1 VTSPRPGTEPPAES
15 GAAEELLRED
25 PKQRYVGTRDLTHW
39 PTRAGQYLVALARR
53 LHRHLTPAQVLAV
66 TLVAGLLVVAAATAL
81 AGSVYDAVVEK
92 DGIAGLDRPALD
104 AAMSVR
110 TPFGNTVVK
119 AWTTVG
125 GPVGMPIVA
134 TVVAVT
140 LALTWRQWTP
150 IVLVAATAAG
160 SLLLTVVGKD
170 LVGRARPPLVDAVPP
185 YELSA
190 SFPSGHSLNSA
201 AIGGIVAYLV
211 LRRQRSA
218 RARAL
223 TVTVAVAFAVTM
235 GLSRVYLGH
244 HWLTDVLAAWALGA
258 AWLAVVI
265 TAHRLLLTL
274 RPPTRDRSEA

>member
-1 VTSPRPGTEPPAES
+1 
-15 GAAEELLRED
+15 
-25 PKQRYVGTRDLTHW
+25 
-39 PTRAGQYLVALARR
+39 
-53 LHRHLTPAQVLAV
+53 
-66 TLVAGLLVVAAATAL
+66 
-81 AGSVYDAVVEK
+81 
-92 DGIAGLDRPALD
+92 
-104 AAMSVR
+104 MSIR
-110 TPFGNTVVK
+110 TPLGNTVVN

-125 GPVGMPIVA
+125 GPVGMPVLA

-140 LALTWRQWTP
+140 LALVWRQWTP

-160 SLLLTVVGKD
+160 SLLMTVAGKD

-185 YELSA
+185 YEHSP
-190 SFPSGHSLNSA
+190 SFPSGHSLNAA

-218 RARAL
+218 LARAV

-244 HWLTDVLAAWALGA
+244 HWLTDVLAAWALGV
-258 AWLAVVI
+258 AWLAVVV

-274 RPPTRDRSEA
+274 RPPAATDIER

>member
-1 VTSPRPGTEPPAES
+1 MTSPSPGTEPRAGSGPAE
-15 GAAEELLRED
+15 EFLRED
-25 PKQRYVGTRDLTHW
+25 PKQRYLGTRDLTHW
-39 PTRAGQYLVALARR
+39 PTRLGQFLVGLARR

-66 TLVAGLLVVAAATAL
+66 TLLVGLLVVAAATAL

-104 AAMSVR
+104 AAMSMR
-110 TPFGNTVVK
+110 TPTGNTLVE

-125 GPVGMPIVA
+125 GPVGMPILA

-140 LALTWRQWTP
+140 LAVLWRQWTP

-160 SLLLTVVGKD
+160 SLLLTVAGKD
-170 LVGRARPPLVDAVPP
+170 LVGRTRPPLVDAVPP

-190 SFPSGHSLNSA
+190 SFPSGHSLNAA

-218 RARAL
+218 RARTL
-223 TVTVAVAFAVTM
+223 TVAAAVAFAVTM

-244 HWLTDVLAAWALGA
+244 HWLTDVLAAWALGV
-258 AWLAVVI
+258 AWLAVVV

-274 RPPTRDRSEA
+274 RPPGRH

>member
-1 VTSPRPGTEPPAES
+1 VTTPAPGTGPRADGGPAD
-15 GAAEELLRED
+15 ELLRES
-25 PKQRYVGTRDLTHW
+25 PEQRYVGTRDLTHW
-39 PTRAGQYLVALARR
+39 PSRLGQFLVTSARR
-53 LHRHLTPAQVLAV
+53 LHRQLSPAQVLAV
-66 TLVAGLLVVAAATAL
+66 TLVVGLLVVAAATAL
-81 AGSVYDAVVEK
+81 AGSVYDAVVEQ

-104 AAMSVR
+104 GAMSVR
-110 TPFGNTVVK
+110 TPFGNGLVE

-125 GPVGMPIVA
+125 GPVGMPILA

-140 LALTWRQWTP
+140 LAALWRQWTP

-160 SLLLTVVGKD
+160 SLLLTVAGKD

-190 SFPSGHSLNSA
+190 SFPSGHSLNAA

-218 RARAL
+218 RARTL
-223 TVTVAVAFAVTM
+223 TVAAAVTFAGTM

-244 HWLTDVLAAWALGA
+244 HWLTDVLAAWALGV
-258 AWLAVVI
+258 AWLAVVV

-274 RPPTRDRSEA
+274 HRRA

>member
-1 VTSPRPGTEPPAES
+1 MTNPSSGTGPRADDGP
-15 GAAEELLRED
+15 AEELLRET
-25 PKQRYVGTRDLTHW
+25 PAQRYVGTRDLTHW
-39 PTRAGQYLVALARR
+39 PSRLGQALVGFAHR

-66 TLVAGLLVVAAATAL
+66 TLLAGLLVVAAATAL
-81 AGSVYDAVVEK
+81 AGVVYDAVVEK
-92 DGIAGLDRPALD
+92 DGVAGLDRPALD
-104 AAMSVR
+104 AAMSLR
-110 TPFGNTVVK
+110 TPFGNDLVK

-125 GPVGMPIVA
+125 GPVGMPILA

-140 LALTWRQWTP
+140 LAVLWRQWTP
-150 IVLVAATAAG
+150 VVLVAATAAG

-190 SFPSGHSLNSA
+190 SFPSGHSLNAA
-201 AIGGIVAYLV
+201 AIGGIVTYLV

-223 TVTVAVAFAVTM
+223 TVAAGVAFAVTM

-244 HWLTDVLAAWALGA
+244 HWLTDVLAAWALGV
-258 AWLAVVI
+258 AWLAVVV

-274 RPPTRDRSEA
+274 HRRA